1 VLGSVHM
8 QLLILGLIAIGLFV
22 LEEFVFTASRY
33 FWVGGIVPV
42 LWTLFLAYL
51 VVMNAAN
58 LDVRDYTLAIIAVV
72 IPYVCWGNGYQRGVN
87 RRAKR

>member
-1 VLGSVHM
+1 M

-33 FWVGGIVPV
+33 FWVGGIVPI

-58 LDVRDYTLAIIAVV
+58 LDVRDYTLAIIAVI

>member
-1 VLGSVHM
+1 M

-33 FWVGGIVPV
+33 FWVGGIVPI

>member
-1 VLGSVHM
+1 M
-8 QLLILGLIAIGLFV
+8 QLLLLGLIAIGLFV

-33 FWVGGIVPV
+33 FWVGGIVPI

-87 RRAKR
+87 RRANR

>member
-1 VLGSVHM
+1 M
-8 QLLILGLIAIGLFV
+8 QLLILGLIAIGLFI

>member
-1 VLGSVHM
+1 M
-8 QLLILGLIAIGLFV
+8 QLLILGLIAIGLFA

-33 FWVGGIVPV
+33 FWVGGIVPI

-58 LDVRDYTLAIIAVV
+58 LDVRDYTLAIIAVI